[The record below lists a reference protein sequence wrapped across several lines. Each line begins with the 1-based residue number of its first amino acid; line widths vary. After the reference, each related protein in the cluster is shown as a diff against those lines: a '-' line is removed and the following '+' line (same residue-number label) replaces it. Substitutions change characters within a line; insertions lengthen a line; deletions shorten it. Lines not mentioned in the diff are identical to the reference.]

1 MATAQIGWERDAVLR
16 ILLKALAPNSVDG
29 IRSAFSRDDIQGYIY
44 VESPSRTALHSILDG
59 VAGVARSRRGT
70 PGFFIDAVDLHD
82 RPLLLDMGLKDIP
95 VTENSWIRVR
105 SGKYKGDLGLLH
117 SVDKSTLIC
126 AVYLV
131 PRIRLDRKRKR
142 GRPIQS
148 LFDVSLVQGR
158 YGEQSVQKRNGV
170 FLFKDNCYE
179 MRLLQASYHLSNL
192 ATEGI
197 NAREEELDF
206 FRKVPELW
214 DRANIFISPIKIG
227 DRIRVISGPYIG
239 MAGNIVNLSTMTAT
253 FSQNGSNQDAVE
265 VLMTEIR
272 KDFALGDFVQIISGS
287 NRGTSGFVVGI
298 EGQTACIYT
307 RFVVIKDGVPF
318 EFPGNEVTNI
328 NYQPLFNTQPFFDR

>member
-1 MATAQIGWERDAVLR
+1 M
-16 ILLKALAPNSVDG
+16 NG

-44 VESPSRTALHSILDG
+44 VESPSRTALHSILNG
-59 VAGVARSRRGT
+59 VAGVARSRSQT

-82 RPLLLDMGLKDIP
+82 RPLLLDMGLKNIP

-126 AVYLV
+126 TVYLV
-131 PRIRLDRKRKR
+131 PRIHLDRKRKR
-142 GRPIQS
+142 GRPTQS

-158 YGEQSVQKRNGV
+158 FGEQSVQKRNAV
-170 FLFKDNCYE
+170 FVFKNNSYE
-179 MRLLQASYHLSNL
+179 MRLLQASYHLSAL
-192 ATEGI
+192 ATEGV

-214 DRANIFISPIKIG
+214 DKANVFISPIKIG
-227 DRIRVISGPYIG
+227 DRIRVISGAYVG

-253 FSQNGSNQDAVE
+253 FLQGGPNQDAIE

-272 KDFALGDFVQIISGS
+272 KDFALGDFVQIICGS
-287 NRGTSGFVVGI
+287 NRGTSGFVVEI
-298 EGQTACIYT
+298 EGQTACLYT
-307 RFVVIKDGVPF
+307 RNVMIQDGVPF
-318 EFPGNEVTNI
+318 ELPGNEVSNI
-328 NYQPLFNTQPFFDR
+328 KYQPLFDPQSFFDR